1 MLNPP
6 DIDVFILAAGRGERM
21 RPLTDHTPKPLL
33 QIAGKALI
41 THHLE
46 RIASLGFKNVVINH
60 AHLGGQ
66 IVDAIGTGK
75 SFGLDIRYSEES
87 AGALETAGGI
97 ARALPLI
104 RSDPFITLN
113 ADIWTDFIMTKLLQ
127 PLSHFARLVLVDNPA
142 YHAGGDFYTGPGGLL
157 TSRPSQERLTFSGIA
172 MYERR
177 AFDGVAPEYAP
188 MAPLL
193 HAWIGLGQVEY
204 LHHRGAWNDIGT
216 PERLAE
222 LDKQLTHSR

>member
-21 RPLTDHTPKPLL
+21 RPLTNHTPKPLL
-33 QIAGKALI
+33 PVAGKPLI

-46 RIASLGFKNVVINH
+46 RIAGLGFKNVVINH

-66 IVDAIGTGK
+66 IVDVIGNGER
-75 SFGLDIRYSEES
+75 FGLNILYSEES

-97 ARALPLI
+97 AMALPLI

-113 ADIWTDFIMTKLLQ
+113 ADVWTDFILTALLR
-127 PLSHFARLVLVDNPA
+127 PLSRFARLVLVNNPA
-142 YHAGGDFYTGPGGLL
+142 YHAAGDFYTGPSGLL
-157 TSRPSQERLTFSGIA
+157 ITGPSQERLTFSGIA
-172 MYERR
+172 MYARR

-188 MAPLL
+188 LAPLL
-193 HAWIGLGQVEY
+193 HDWISLGQVEY
-204 LHHRGAWNDIGT
+204 LHHRGAWQDIGT

-222 LDKQLTHSR
+222 LDEQLTRSR